1 MFYCQEHS
9 LILITLIFSK
19 HYFGQG
25 HVDPGNAGHEAGI
38 RPVWDTVTPSLTS
51 RGNLESPICLPE
63 CFWEVGGNWRTMKK
77 P

>member
-1 MFYCQEHS
+1 M
-9 LILITLIFSK
+9 
-19 HYFGQG
+19 
-25 HVDPGNAGHEAGI
+25 DPGNAGHEAGI
-38 RPVWDTVTPSLTS
+38 RPVWDTVTPSLTP